1 MWVWYSLLGVL
12 VLLIVVLSVPVSA
25 HVAYDGKLLIQIRVL
40 GIPITLTPRAEKKTK
55 KISLS
60 KKKKVK
66 TSATKKKKKN
76 SSKLK
81 ELVELMKQDDLAGT
95 LRFLRAV
102 ARLAAKTI
110 GKLLRSITIKRFDLL
125 VLVASNDAAVT
136 AQRYGKVCGVLYPAL
151 ASIDSVMR
159 VCERDVRIEPNFLM
173 EKSVV
178 RFDLRLRL
186 SVWRLLGAGISL
198 LLGIMMIEE
207 KSDPQI
213 LKEVS

>member
-12 VLLIVVLSVPVSA
+12 VLLIVVLSVPISA
-25 HVAYDGKLLIQIRVL
+25 HIAYDGKLLIRIRFL
-40 GIPITLTPRAEKKTK
+40 GIPITLAPQKEKKSK
-55 KISLS
+55 KTSLS
-60 KKKKVK
+60 KKKKAK
-66 TSATKKKKKN
+66 TSATKKKKN

-110 GKLLRSITIKRFDLL
+110 GKLLRSITVKRFDLL
-125 VLVASNDAAVT
+125 VVVASNDAAVT

-151 ASIDSVMR
+151 ASIESVMR
-159 VCERDVRIEPNFLM
+159 IRERDIRIEPNFLM

-178 RFDLRLRL
+178 RFDVRLRL
-186 SVWRLLGAGISL
+186 SLWRLLGIGISL
-198 LLGIMMIEE
+198 LLGILTMEE

-213 LKEVS
+213 SKEVS

>member
-25 HVAYDGKLLIQIRVL
+25 HVAYDGELLIRIRFL
-40 GIPITLTPRAEKKTK
+40 GIPITLVPRAEKKK
-55 KISLS
+55 KKTSLS
-60 KKKKVK
+60 KKKKTK
-66 TSATKKKKKN
+66 TSADKKKKKS

-110 GKLLRSITIKRFDLL
+110 GKLLRSITVKRFDLL
-125 VLVASNDAAVT
+125 VLVASNNAATT

-151 ASIDSVMR
+151 ASIESVMR
-159 VCERDVRIEPNFLM
+159 IRERDVRIEPNFLM

-186 SVWRLLGAGISL
+186 SLWRLLGAGISL
-198 LLGIMMIEE
+198 LLGILMIEE

-213 LKEVS
+213 SKEVS

>member
-12 VLLIVVLSVPVSA
+12 VLLIVVLSVPISA
-25 HVAYDGKLLIQIRVL
+25 HIAYDGKLLIRIRFL
-40 GIPITLTPRAEKKTK
+40 GIPITLVPQEEKKSK
-55 KISLS
+55 KTSLS
-60 KKKKVK
+60 KKKKAK
-66 TSATKKKKKN
+66 TSATKKKKS

-102 ARLAAKTI
+102 VRLAAKTI
-110 GKLLRSITIKRFDLL
+110 GKLLRSITVKRFDLL
-125 VLVASNDAAVT
+125 VVVASNDAAVT

-151 ASIDSVMR
+151 ASIESVMR
-159 VCERDVRIEPNFLM
+159 IRERDIRIEPNFLM

-178 RFDLRLRL
+178 RFDVRLRL
-186 SVWRLLGAGISL
+186 SLWRLLGIGISL
-198 LLGIMMIEE
+198 LLGILTMEE

-213 LKEVS
+213 SKEVS

>member
-12 VLLIVVLSVPVSA
+12 VLLIVVLSVPISA
-25 HVAYDGKLLIQIRVL
+25 HIAYDGKLLIRIRFL
-40 GIPITLTPRAEKKTK
+40 GIPITLAPQKEKKSK
-55 KISLS
+55 KTSLS
-60 KKKKVK
+60 KKKKAK
-66 TSATKKKKKN
+66 TSATKKKKS

-110 GKLLRSITIKRFDLL
+110 GKLLRSITVKRFDLL
-125 VLVASNDAAVT
+125 VVVASNDAAVT

-151 ASIDSVMR
+151 ASIESVMR
-159 VCERDVRIEPNFLM
+159 IRERDIRMEPNFLM

-178 RFDLRLRL
+178 RFDVRLRL
-186 SVWRLLGAGISL
+186 SLWRLLGIGISL
-198 LLGIMMIEE
+198 LLGILTMEE

-213 LKEVS
+213 SKEVS

>member
-12 VLLIVVLSVPVSA
+12 VLLIVVLSVPISA
-25 HVAYDGKLLIQIRVL
+25 HIAYDGKLLIRIRFL
-40 GIPITLTPRAEKKTK
+40 GIPITLAPQKEKKSK
-55 KISLS
+55 KTSLS
-60 KKKKVK
+60 KKKKAK
-66 TSATKKKKKN
+66 TSATKKKKN

-110 GKLLRSITIKRFDLL
+110 GKLLRSITVKRFDLL
-125 VLVASNDAAVT
+125 VVVASNDAAVT

-151 ASIDSVMR
+151 ASIESVMR
-159 VCERDVRIEPNFLM
+159 IRERDIRIEPNFLM

-178 RFDLRLRL
+178 RFDLRLCL

-198 LLGIMMIEE
+198 LLGVLMIEE

-213 LKEVS
+213 SKEVS